1 MDLASKLFKG
11 DRVIWLIFMF
21 LCLISVVE
29 VFSATSTI
37 AYKNANH
44 WAPIVRHATFLLGGF
59 VLVLLLH
66 NIPYKFFSVFIG
78 LLPLAALMLIM
89 TPFIGVSANDAHR
102 WLEIF
107 GIQFQPSEFGK
118 LSSVVYVA
126 FLLSKRNKFTDV
138 QIFKWILFGIGAICI
153 LILPEN
159 FSTAFMLFGVCC
171 LMMFVGQIPFMLLF
185 KMVSVLIL
193 VFAIFGLSLVSMPE
207 SMLKYIPRAMTW
219 KERIADFNKKSEL
232 KEGETYVINDNNYQV
247 SHAKIAIARG
257 GIFGQMPGHGQQR
270 DFLPQAYSDFIYA
283 IIIEELGI
291 VGGLFVL
298 LLYIMLLVRA
308 GMIAR
313 KCDKLFPKFLV
324 LGCGLLVVTQA
335 LANMAVAVNLIP
347 VTGQP
352 LPLISRGGTSTV
364 ITCIYF
370 GIILSV
376 SRFGAGMGEED
387 IAEETE
393 EATEE
398 PEINDEAD
406 SDETEKLGKKTI
418 TELETIVE

>member
-66 NIPYKFFSVFIG
+66 NVPYKFFPAFIG
-78 LLPLAALMLIM
+78 LLPISVLMLII

-118 LSSVVYVA
+118 LASIVYVA
-126 FLLSKRNKFTDV
+126 FLLSKRNKFTDA
-138 QIFKWILFGIGAICI
+138 QLFKWILIGVGIICI

-159 FSTAFMLFGVCC
+159 FSTAFMLFGVCF
-171 LMMFVGQIPFMLLF
+171 LMMFIGQIPFKMLF
-185 KMVSVLIL
+185 KLASVLIL
-193 VFAIFGLSLVSMPE
+193 VLAMFVLALVTMPE
-207 SMLKYIPRAMTW
+207 SMLKYIPRATTW
-219 KERIADFNKKSEL
+219 KERIADFNHKSEL
-232 KEGETYVINDNNYQV
+232 KEGETYVINDDNYQV

-257 GIFGQMPGHGQQR
+257 GIIGQMPGHGQQR

-291 VGGLFVL
+291 VGGFVVL

-352 LPLISRGGTSTV
+352 LPLISRG
-364 ITCIYF
+364 YF
-370 GIILSV
+370 NGYFLYLFRYYS
-376 SRFGAGMGEED
+376 
-387 IAEETE
+387 
-393 EATEE
+393 
-398 PEINDEAD
+398 
-406 SDETEKLGKKTI
+406 
-418 TELETIVE
+418 